1 VAKNDA
7 AQVLSRERVQVRSRE
22 SRVTL
27 AAWRVELLL
36 PDGARGVVTLAEP
49 FYRGEGALLGASQE
63 RLSEL
68 WHAALPPD
76 EPGPDLP
83 QLG

>member
-1 VAKNDA
+1 VPDNDA
-7 AQVLSRERVQVRSRE
+7 TRVVSRERVQVRSRE
-22 SRVTL
+22 SRVTV

-36 PDGARGVVTLAEP
+36 PGGAQAAVTLAEP
-49 FYRGEGALLGASQE
+49 FYRGEGALLGATQD
-63 RLSEL
+63 RLAEL
-68 WHAALPPD
+68 WRSTLPPD